1 MGNVKWDV
9 RNGAEYW
16 KREMGSEDCEC
27 SHHTSHM
34 ASEKWE
40 VGLKRGFPFLK
51 YPTLYNVGIRCV
63 FWLILGPNLMKP
75 RLNSYSNP
83 TYRSAIP
90 DGAGGAAAESAP
102 TPAEAAGSSSSSQSL
117 AQSMLNAV
125 CDLLFCPEFTVAP
138 NKASAARHGHCT

>member
-51 YPTLYNVGIRCV
+51 YPTQAMREKMRAPLAFDVEPLTSSNFCCMHWTCTLEPRSCSTPEEILRCV
-63 FWLILGPNLMKP
+63 NF
-75 RLNSYSNP
+75 
-83 TYRSAIP
+83 
-90 DGAGGAAAESAP
+90 
-102 TPAEAAGSSSSSQSL
+102 
-117 AQSMLNAV
+117 
-125 CDLLFCPEFTVAP
+125 
-138 NKASAARHGHCT
+138 

>member
-51 YPTLYNVGIRCV
+51 YPTPLC
-63 FWLILGPNLMKP
+63 LGCSWNFEKL
-75 RLNSYSNP
+75 
-83 TYRSAIP
+83 T
-90 DGAGGAAAESAP
+90 
-102 TPAEAAGSSSSSQSL
+102 
-117 AQSMLNAV
+117 
-125 CDLLFCPEFTVAP
+125 
-138 NKASAARHGHCT
+138 

>member
-51 YPTLYNVGIRCV
+51 YPTQISHQLA
-63 FWLILGPNLMKP
+63 LSPELDEMSILGM
-75 RLNSYSNP
+75 
-83 TYRSAIP
+83 TVHAIYVQV
-90 DGAGGAAAESAP
+90 SK
-102 TPAEAAGSSSSSQSL
+102 SL
-117 AQSMLNAV
+117 
-125 CDLLFCPEFTVAP
+125 
-138 NKASAARHGHCT
+138 

>member
-16 KREMGSEDCEC
+16 KQEMGSEDCEC

-51 YPTLYNVGIRCV
+51 YPTLVKSPYCHFILSIFFRAPRKKPVKRLCHAATTMKRV
-63 FWLILGPNLMKP
+63 FLCRKKWQNP
-75 RLNSYSNP
+75 R
-83 TYRSAIP
+83 
-90 DGAGGAAAESAP
+90 E
-102 TPAEAAGSSSSSQSL
+102 
-117 AQSMLNAV
+117 
-125 CDLLFCPEFTVAP
+125 
-138 NKASAARHGHCT
+138 

>member
-40 VGLKRGFPFLK
+40 VGLKREFPFLK
-51 YPTLYNVGIRCV
+51 YLPQTCVRLRHTLTLRV
-63 FWLILGPNLMKP
+63 LIT
-75 RLNSYSNP
+75 R
-83 TYRSAIP
+83 
-90 DGAGGAAAESAP
+90 
-102 TPAEAAGSSSSSQSL
+102 
-117 AQSMLNAV
+117 
-125 CDLLFCPEFTVAP
+125 
-138 NKASAARHGHCT
+138 

>member
-51 YPTLYNVGIRCV
+51 YPTQCLDPIE
-63 FWLILGPNLMKP
+63 
-75 RLNSYSNP
+75 
-83 TYRSAIP
+83 TA
-90 DGAGGAAAESAP
+90 
-102 TPAEAAGSSSSSQSL
+102 
-117 AQSMLNAV
+117 
-125 CDLLFCPEFTVAP
+125 
-138 NKASAARHGHCT
+138 ASAMRHTAIAVRTVVIIYLQD

>member
-40 VGLKRGFPFLK
+40 VGLKQGFPFLK
-51 YPTLYNVGIRCV
+51 YPTLI
-63 FWLILGPNLMKP
+63 
-75 RLNSYSNP
+75 
-83 TYRSAIP
+83 T
-90 DGAGGAAAESAP
+90 AP
-102 TPAEAAGSSSSSQSL
+102 QSL
-117 AQSMLNAV
+117 
-125 CDLLFCPEFTVAP
+125 LLME
-138 NKASAARHGHCT
+138 